1 MSSAWMEYPVEI
13 DLRIGGNYRIQFNDE
28 YSLEG
33 VICALED
40 KLRLSYELLLSEA

>member
-13 DLRIGGNYRIQFNDE
+13 YLRIGGNYRIQFDDE
-28 YSLEG
+28 YSQEG
-33 VICALED
+33 VICDLED